1 MIFPEFDKRVIKRYS
16 SWSYSRRY
24 LNFIIIISCNY
35 MSIWKANHFSYNK
48 IWPLI
53 SEDSLIEAMYLY
65 HTYCDICLYW
75 YLRVFGSGD
84 VTTCFNND
92 LQVCHDRVSNHDLQ
106 HARRTPLPLTLWRS
120 FCDYI
125 YKIQKGFQ
133 KVQVVGYIYGDC
145 CNHYWNNLV
154 WNAFSTT
161 IEIIISIVV
170 VISIM
175 VARDDIWLFHA

>member
-1 MIFPEFDKRVIKRYS
+1 MTFPEFDKRVIKRYS

-48 IWPLI
+48 IWSLI

-65 HTYCDICLYW
+65 HTYCDIPPRTCCGM
-75 YLRVFGSGD
+75 FGSGD

-106 HARRTPLPLTLWRS
+106 HARRTPLPLAFLLWL
-120 FCDYI
+120 YI
-125 YKIQKGFQ
+125 FKIQKRGFQ
-133 KVQVVGYIYGDC
+133 KVQVVGYILGDC

-154 WNAFSTT
+154 WNAFWTT

-170 VISIM
+170 VISIV
-175 VARDDIWLFHA
+175 VATDDI

>member
-1 MIFPEFDKRVIKRYS
+1 MTFPEFDKRVIKRYS

-75 YLRVFGSGD
+75 YLREHAAECLAVEMSQPVLITTYRS
-84 VTTCFNND
+84 VTTEYRTAISSMRGEHLYHLHVGVPSVTIYIQNSEGISKGTSSWLYIRRL
-92 LQVCHDRVSNHDLQ
+92 LQ
-106 HARRTPLPLTLWRS
+106 PLL
-120 FCDYI
+120 
-125 YKIQKGFQ
+125 K
-133 KVQVVGYIYGDC
+133 
-145 CNHYWNNLV
+145 
-154 WNAFSTT
+154 
-161 IEIIISIVV
+161 
-170 VISIM
+170 
-175 VARDDIWLFHA
+175 

>member
-1 MIFPEFDKRVIKRYS
+1 MTFPEFDTRVIKRYR

-75 YLRVFGSGD
+75 YLREHAAECLAVEMSQPVLITTYRS
-84 VTTCFNND
+84 VTTE
-92 LQVCHDRVSNHDLQ
+92 
-106 HARRTPLPLTLWRS
+106 
-120 FCDYI
+120 
-125 YKIQKGFQ
+125 
-133 KVQVVGYIYGDC
+133 
-145 CNHYWNNLV
+145 YW
-154 WNAFSTT
+154 TT
-161 IEIIISIVV
+161 ISSMRGEHLYHLHFGVPSVIIYIQNSEKGISKGT
-170 VISIM
+170 SSWLY
-175 VARDDIWLFHA
+175 IWRLLQPLLK